1 MKIKIFNQSSCNNL
15 TFEHKEISDLVTNEY
30 KKILSTNLYN
40 IRLMGSVPRGDFRE
54 YYSDIDFIAITH
66 RSIDEATLKKLQN
79 AAQSI
84 SANFPKMRKVDME
97 TISKDEIS
105 DFREIV
111 FKTDS
116 ISLFGNNPFTENQ
129 IEIDSEKLIL
139 YTSPNLATLIN
150 EYRNGINST
159 NDKKKLLQYSLW
171 IGKDILKAF
180 RARLIK
186 EKGIYEVSAK
196 MIHKSLLAFYQ
207 EDEHIFN
214 KLVECYLNPLTN
226 ATELNKILDSVEGIK
241 NKYLPLT

>member
-1 MKIKIFNQSSCNNL
+1 MIIKILNQSSYKNL
-15 TFEHKEISDLVTNEY
+15 TQEHKEICETVVNEY

-66 RSIDEATLKKLQN
+66 STIHEDTLKKLQN
-79 AAQSI
+79 TAQSI

-129 IEIDSEKLIL
+129 IEIDSEKLVL
-139 YTSPNLATLIN
+139 YTSPNLATLLN
-150 EYRNGINST
+150 EYRNGVNYT
-159 NDKKKLLQYSLW
+159 NDEKILLQYSLW
-171 IGKDILKAF
+171 VGKDILKAF
-180 RARLIK
+180 RARLIQ

-196 MIHKSLLAFYQ
+196 KIHAALTENYKEDARVFNELL
-207 EDEHIFN
+207 
-214 KLVECYLNPLTN
+214 ECYLNPCANSKT
-226 ATELNKILDSVEGIK
+226 LNKILDTVESIK
-241 NKYLPLT
+241 NKY